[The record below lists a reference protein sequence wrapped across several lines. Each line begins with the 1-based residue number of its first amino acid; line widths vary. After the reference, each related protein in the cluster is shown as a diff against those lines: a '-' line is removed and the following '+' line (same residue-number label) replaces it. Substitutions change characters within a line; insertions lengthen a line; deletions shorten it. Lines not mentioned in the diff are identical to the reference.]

1 MNKNRN
7 KSIVSANIKQII
19 KNKGMTQIAVSEKA
33 GYDYDSF
40 NNMLNGRKLI
50 TSDDIIRLTPVL
62 GVTPNDLFE
71 GTFK

>member
-1 MNKNRN
+1 MN
-7 KSIVSANIKQII
+7 KSIVITNIRKIIESNGMKQIFV
-19 KNKGMTQIAVSEKA
+19 AEKA

-62 GVTPNDLFE
+62 GVTPNDLFK